1 MKSQAIIYNNIN
13 FMNKNIIGDGNIYN
27 DMNLKTKILKE
38 NEHLLSVY

>member
-1 MKSQAIIYNNIN
+1 
-13 FMNKNIIGDGNIYN
+13 MNKNIIGDGNIYN